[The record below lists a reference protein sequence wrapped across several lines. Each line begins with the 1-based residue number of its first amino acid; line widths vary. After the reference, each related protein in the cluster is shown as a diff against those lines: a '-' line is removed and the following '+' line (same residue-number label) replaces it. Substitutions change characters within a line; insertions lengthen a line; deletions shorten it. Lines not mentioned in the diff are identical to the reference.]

1 MDTVGFLK
9 LKKISLFFRQYDM
22 IISFDDT
29 NVFVQ
34 LLRNTDGDWSSFF
47 QEASAKGIRP
57 IEKLSPTF
65 AHSNSPTHV
74 HFISQE
80 VLLFFL
86 KSHKTFHIYKL
97 VPLLCFCLCFFL
109 AHIFF
114 FARKSFFTHRTVQGE
129 RGAKF
134 IHTKST
140 AAYRKRHLTGVTQW
154 KTVLRWLLTST
165 LVWGS
170 TTSWFLQNKSVN
182 S

>member
-1 MDTVGFLK
+1 MFSSNSWEIQMEIDLP
-9 LKKISLFFRQYDM
+9 FFRRRLPRVSDQ
-22 IISFDDT
+22 S
-29 NVFVQ
+29 
-34 LLRNTDGDWSSFF
+34 R
-47 QEASAKGIRP
+47 
-57 IEKLSPTF
+57 
-65 AHSNSPTHV
+65 NSPRPLHTPTVQHTYTLYLKRSFSFSWN
-74 HFISQE
+74 HTKPFIFISWFPCC
-80 VLLFFL
+80 VFAFVFFWL
-86 KSHKTFHIYKL
+86 
-97 VPLLCFCLCFFL
+97 
-109 AHIFF
+109 IFF
-114 FARKSFFTHRTVQGE
+114 FCQEIFFFTHRTVQGE